1 MSKVIENKI
10 TQRQYIFI
18 LVSAVVGIGILSAPN
33 SICQSAEQSGWIS
46 MIIGGIYPLIIC
58 YCSYLNYKH
67 FNNAHFYQLN
77 ERLYGKFIAKIIFL
91 FFLITMII
99 YEASVLAN
107 FYNILSKEIAFFLSP
122 YAVLILVS
130 LVIIYTASFG
140 LQSIGRL
147 SEIVFYFSS
156 ILFLFPLAIIGKGSF
171 LNIKPIISS
180 FENILNSV
188 PSSFYSYAGIEISF
202 FIMPYVVNKKDF
214 KKAGFISTAIIVF
227 IYTFLTFICIYYLG
241 YELTTKIY
249 YPVFFI
255 METIE
260 VSIISD
266 FKVVFIFLWS
276 GMILKIMACNHY
288 VVSYTFSRLTRIP
301 YKKSC
306 IITWPFILMF
316 AIFMIPEHGRN
327 VFLGKSVPI
336 IVFTVLTYS
345 IITAIMVKI
354 KGR

>member
-1 MSKVIENKI
+1 
-10 TQRQYIFI
+10 
-18 LVSAVVGIGILSAPN
+18 
-33 SICQSAEQSGWIS
+33 
-46 MIIGGIYPLIIC
+46 
-58 YCSYLNYKH
+58 
-67 FNNAHFYQLN
+67 
-77 ERLYGKFIAKIIFL
+77 
-91 FFLITMII
+91 
-99 YEASVLAN
+99 
-107 FYNILSKEIAFFLSP
+107 
-122 YAVLILVS
+122 
-130 LVIIYTASFG
+130 
-140 LQSIGRL
+140 
-147 SEIVFYFSS
+147 
-156 ILFLFPLAIIGKGSF
+156 
-171 LNIKPIISS
+171 
-180 FENILNSV
+180 
-188 PSSFYSYAGIEISF
+188 
-202 FIMPYVVNKKDF
+202 MPYVVNKKDF